1 MRLLVPAAAV
11 ASACVGFET
20 GATAFQLREGSATAL
35 GAAVAGRSASDRDV
49 SFSLYNPAALAGVKG
64 LELSS
69 GVTGLLIYGDAR
81 ADVTLPGFRA
91 SDDPSRHA
99 VIPSFT
105 VGWRVSPD
113 FVLGLAIDT
122 PFGLVTEYKSDF
134 VGAFDAVRSELTT
147 ITVTPQ
153 VAWRILPNFAIGAG
167 VMVQYADAELQ
178 NRGPNG
184 VQNVSGDGFD
194 VGFTVGFQF
203 EPVEGTRI
211 GATVQSGFNHKLEGD
226 YSGDFFPAVLAGA
239 PVDASFDLPPVA
251 SLGLIQSIT
260 PAFRVMG
267 EVEWTGWS
275 AFDRITFTSTG
286 RPTVVDVQSYEDSWL
301 FSLGAE
307 YDVDDR
313 LTVRAGVARDLTP
326 TRDAFRT
333 PRVPDGDR
341 WWLAAGA
348 SYEVTERI
356 GLDAAYIYVDIA
368 SSGGNLP
375 NTSRVAGR
383 PVRASY
389 SDGSVHLF
397 AVNLRYAF

>member
-1 MRLLVPAAAV
+1 MRCVLPAV
-11 ASACVGFET
+11 AVTAAFVGLEA

-49 SFSLYNPAALAGVKG
+49 SFSLYNPAALAGVTR

-69 GVTGLLIYGDAR
+69 GVSGLLIRGDAR
-81 ADVTLPGFRA
+81 ADVTVPGFRS
-91 SDDPSRHA
+91 SDDPSKDA
-99 VIPSFT
+99 VIPSFAL
-105 VGWRVSPD
+105 GWRVSPE
-113 FVLGLAIDT
+113 FVVGVAVDS
-122 PFGLVTEYKSDF
+122 PFGLVTEYSSDF

-153 VAWRILPNFAIGAG
+153 VAWQILPNFAIGAG

-184 VQNVSGDGFD
+184 VQSVSGDGFD
-194 VGFTVGFQF
+194 VGFTLGFQL
-203 EPVEGTRI
+203 EPVAGTRI
-211 GATVQSGFNHKLEGD
+211 GAVVQTGFGHKLGGE
-226 YSGDFFPAVLAGA
+226 YSSNFFPDTFAGA
-239 PVDASFDLPPVA
+239 SIDARVDLPAVA

-260 PAFRVMG
+260 PDLRIMG

-275 AFDRITFTSTG
+275 AFDEITFTSTG
-286 RPTVVDVQSYEDSWL
+286 RPTVIDVQNYEDSWL
-301 FSLGAE
+301 FSVGAE
-307 YDVDDR
+307 YDVDER

-348 SYEVTERI
+348 SYEVTDRI
-356 GLDAAYIYVDIA
+356 GLDAAYLYVDIDD
-368 SSGGNLP
+368 SEGNLP
-375 NTSRVAGR
+375 RTSQAVGQ
-383 PVRASY
+383 PVRANY
-389 SDGSVHLF
+389 ANGSVHLF
-397 AVNLRYAF
+397 ALNLRYAF